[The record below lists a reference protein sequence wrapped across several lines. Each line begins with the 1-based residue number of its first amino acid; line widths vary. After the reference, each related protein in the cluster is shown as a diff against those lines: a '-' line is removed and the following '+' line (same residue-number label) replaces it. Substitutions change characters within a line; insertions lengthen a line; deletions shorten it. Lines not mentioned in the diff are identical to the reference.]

1 MFIKMK
7 KFGFIMLHILI
18 VLVALF
24 IVTWSGLM
32 IAREFCYSE
41 FLEKKETVCR
51 TPAIHD
57 GLVPQSVSHISDD
70 TYIFSG
76 YNGDQMELYLSVNNT
91 PIKIIPTDQNG
102 EVRKL
107 HGCGVTVVKD
117 IVYVTGSDSLLIFNL
132 DDILAAKDGDSVTN
146 VGEFPINVIPAF
158 CFTTDNK
165 LYVGEFYDGVH
176 YTTDPTHHVTTTT
189 GEQHYALTAVYSL
202 DETGA
207 LISEIPDYY
216 ISTRTKVQGFAVS
229 GDTYI
234 LSSSYGLASSELDFY
249 NGLTDS
255 GRTIDIAGKVAP
267 LYHLDSTTHTKNL
280 SMPAM
285 SEGIDIVG
293 DRVIISFESAC
304 NKYFFGK
311 FFFATDVVSYPVSG

>member
-1 MFIKMK
+1 MK
-7 KFGFIMLHILI
+7 KFLTVLLYILAS
-18 VLVALF
+18 LVALF
-24 IVTWSGLM
+24 ILVWSGLM
-32 IAREFCYSE
+32 IAKQFCYSE
-41 FLEKKETVCR
+41 YLEKMEPVCT

-57 GLVPQSVSHISDD
+57 GFVPQSVSHVADD

-76 YNGDQMELYLSVNNT
+76 YNDNETELHLSISGTNV
-91 PIKIIPTDQNG
+91 KILPTHQNG
-102 EVRKL
+102 ETL
-107 HGCGVTVVKD
+107 SFHGCGVSVIKNL
-117 IVYVTGSDSLLIFNL
+117 VYLTGSDSLLIFNL
-132 DDILAAKDGDSVTN
+132 SDILAAKDGDKVAY
-146 VGEFPINVIPAF
+146 VDEFPIDVIPAF
-158 CFTTDNK
+158 CFTSDNK

-216 ISTRTKVQGFAVS
+216 ISIRNKVQGFAVS

-234 LSSSYGLASSELDFY
+234 LSSSYGLPSSELDFY
-249 NGLTDS
+249 NGLTPS
-255 GRTIDIAGKVAP
+255 QKTIEIAGKTTP

-311 FFFATDVVSYPVSG
+311 FFFATDTTSYPVSG